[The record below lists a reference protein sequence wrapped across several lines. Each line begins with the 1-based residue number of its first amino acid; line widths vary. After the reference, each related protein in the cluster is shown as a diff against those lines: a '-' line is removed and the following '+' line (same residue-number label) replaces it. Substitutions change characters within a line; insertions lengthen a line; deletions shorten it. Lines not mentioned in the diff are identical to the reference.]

1 MEAEVISN
9 SEIEDMTGTMDSKDP
24 NLEKIKFT
32 IGTWNMDHW
41 KRTREQREKGWEY
54 MRTESKADVMLL
66 QESVAA
72 PGLNRS
78 QFVYR
83 EISGHCP
90 WGSSVV
96 AFNEDMNVQEI
107 DAVRTRYG
115 AKRFSML
122 GTFPG
127 AVIVTQVEVPGI
139 GPITCVSVYGLIN
152 VYAQTTILR
161 VIADLIPLFD
171 SRFGSRVVL
180 GGDLN
185 ISSACNR
192 DRLHE
197 PERIRYRAILD
208 AVESLGL
215 INLVKTAEDRPKS
228 VLNCPCTEDE
238 CYEIPTYRGGQLDW
252 LYATPELARRCTR
265 LRVDHDVVYKLELS
279 DHAPLIA
286 EFEIPP
292 TVPDR
297 IWDPDAFVEE
307 MKFIAGPEAARIAED
322 LIDWAVRKHGKLQS
336 PVHRVSYD
344 RLPTGMASGKL
355 KIWFQLDIVPREII
369 QWTFSIL
376 ADGEIE
382 INFQWMIAPYDALE
396 IKEKL
401 WNALNQIEGVSLQKN
416 LTGRPRFRI
425 GALAE
430 TDRLEQFTKV
440 FSDMIDTT
448 LRRRNVVK

>member
-1 MEAEVISN
+1 MTDTISA
-9 SEIEDMTGTMDSKDP
+9 KDLDLP
-24 NLEKIKFT
+24 KKRFT

-127 AVIVTQVEVPGI
+127 AVIVTQVDVPGI
-139 GPITCVSVYGLIN
+139 GPITCVSVYGLMD
-152 VYAQTTILR
+152 VYAQTTMLR
-161 VIADLIPLFD
+161 VVADLIPLFD

-180 GGDLN
+180 GGDFN
-185 ISSACNR
+185 VSTATSREN
-192 DRLHE
+192 
-197 PERIRYRAILD
+197 PEYPRHSAILN

-215 INLVKTAEDRPKS
+215 INLAEIVQDRPDPPP
-228 VLNCPCTEDE
+228 NCPCSEQK
-238 CYEIPTYRGGQLDW
+238 CHHIATYHSIQLDW

-265 LRVDHDVVYKLELS
+265 LRVDYDVVDVSGGPRRFS
-279 DHAPLIA
+279 DHAPVIA

-297 IWDPDAFVEE
+297 IWDPEAFAEE
-307 MKFIAGPEAARIAED
+307 MKFTAGPEAARIAED
-322 LIDWAVRKHGKLQS
+322 LINWADRKHGKLRAS
-336 PVHRVSYD
+336 GYRVSYD
-344 RLPTGMASGKL
+344 RLPAGMASGKL

-382 INFQWMIAPYDALE
+382 INFQWMIAPYDDLDV
-396 IKEKL
+396 KEKL

-430 TDRLEQFTKV
+430 SDRLEQFTKV